1 MDSITQ
7 LLDRLA
13 SLDPSGDEALLLCA
27 IVGALLGAL
36 ILLGFGLMHAPKR
49 SSAPTRN
56 TKELDVVTL
65 WRLRRSLRRGAK
77 RALYEARAESSVKT
91 TL

>member
-36 ILLGFGLMHAPKR
+36 ILLGFGLVHAPKR
-49 SSAPTRN
+49 SSAPTRR
-56 TKELDVVTL
+56 TKELDLVTL
-65 WRLRRSLRRGAK
+65 WRLRRSLQRDANPK
-77 RALYEARAESSVKT
+77 RYEARAESSVKP

>member
-36 ILLGFGLMHAPKR
+36 ILLGFALTHAPKR
-49 SSAPTRN
+49 SSVATRS
-56 TKELDVVTL
+56 TKELDIVTL
-65 WRLRRSLRRGAK
+65 WRLRRSLRTGAK
-77 RALYEARAESSVKT
+77 PALMKLGPRAR
-91 TL
+91 